1 MVNKFFLLVLIFCLN
16 INLIAQENLSGKNE
30 ELTEIRSEI
39 KKLEQEMKLK
49 TKAET
54 ESLQALEKI
63 NKQNLLLSKLINGL
77 LFEER
82 LKEYEIATIDT
93 SINKTEQE
101 IKLLK
106 DSYSKYIIWVYKNNG
121 DSFWKYILDSKS
133 INQALVRLKYLN
145 YLTKKSKENVEK
157 LKEIKLT
164 LIGLK
169 EMRQKELHEKEM
181 LIKEKESEQ
190 KVLNDKKKEKNAL
203 LKDLKKDKKY
213 LSKEITE
220 KRNSEILIK
229 NLISKLIEE
238 ERIRKTKEKE
248 KRLTGKDKKENDKS
262 GKNIDL
268 ESPKERVFSSVNYDN
283 FENFGSLKGK
293 LNWPVKSGSII
304 RKFGENVND
313 KLKTVTLNYGI
324 DIKTASDASVVSV
337 AEGIVSAVDW
347 IPGFGSVIIITHSN
361 NYRTV
366 YGHVGD
372 LAIGEGVKVKRG
384 TVLGTVNESLEGN
397 ILHFEIW
404 NDRNYQNPQ
413 VWLSR

>member
-347 IPGFGSVIIITHSN
+347 VPGFGSVIIITHSN

-366 YGHVGD
+366 YGHIGD
-372 LAIGEGVKVKRG
+372 LAVGEGVKVKRG

-413 VWLSR
+413 IWLSR

>member
-106 DSYSKYIIWVYKNNG
+106 DSYYKYIMWVYKNNG

>member
-30 ELTEIRSEI
+30 ELTEIKSEI

-157 LKEIKLT
+157 LKEIKLA

>member
-262 GKNIDL
+262 GKNIDV

>member
-77 LFEER
+77 LFEEK
-82 LKEYEIATIDT
+82 LKEYEIATID
-93 SINKTEQE
+93 SGIIKTEQE
-101 IKLLK
+101 IKSLK

-133 INQALVRLKYLN
+133 INQALIRLKYLN

-157 LKEIKLT
+157 LKEIKFTLT
-164 LIGLK
+164 GLK

-248 KRLTGKDKKENDKS
+248 KRLTVVEKKGNDKL
-262 GKNIDL
+262 GKTTDT
-268 ESPKERVFSSVNYDN
+268 ESPKERVFSSVNYDS

-293 LNWPVKSGSII
+293 LNWPVKSGSIV
-304 RKFGENVND
+304 RKFGENIND

-324 DIKTASDASVVSV
+324 DIKTASNASVVSV

-347 IPGFGSVIIITHSN
+347 VPGFGSVIIITHSN

-366 YGHVGD
+366 YGHIGD
-372 LAIGEGVKVKRG
+372 LAVGEGVKVKRG

-413 VWLSR
+413 IWLSR

>member
-16 INLIAQENLSGKNE
+16 INLIAQESLTGKNE

-248 KRLTGKDKKENDKS
+248 KRLTSTDKKENDKS
-262 GKNIDL
+262 GKNIDI

>member
-220 KRNSEILIK
+220 KRNSESLRK

-248 KRLTGKDKKENDKS
+248 KRLTGKDKKD
-262 GKNIDL
+262 
-268 ESPKERVFSSVNYDN
+268 
-283 FENFGSLKGK
+283 
-293 LNWPVKSGSII
+293 
-304 RKFGENVND
+304 RK
-313 KLKTVTLNYGI
+313 
-324 DIKTASDASVVSV
+324 SVV
-337 AEGIVSAVDW
+337 
-347 IPGFGSVIIITHSN
+347 
-361 NYRTV
+361 
-366 YGHVGD
+366 
-372 LAIGEGVKVKRG
+372 
-384 TVLGTVNESLEGN
+384 
-397 ILHFEIW
+397 
-404 NDRNYQNPQ
+404 
-413 VWLSR
+413 